1 VFLADGKIA
10 GEMFSP
16 TAQKVLDYL
25 KHLGE

>member
-1 VFLADGKIA
+1 LADGKVA

>member
-1 VFLADGKIA
+1 LADGKIA